1 MYMKMTA
8 IEHSSTNKAIGLLD
22 ECLTNGDLGKENLYS
37 WFLSERDIIEKTLQ
51 ELEEDFLT
59 NKVEALKNN
68 EKA

>member
-8 IEHSSTNKAIGLLD
+8 IEHSPTNKAIGLLD
-22 ECLTNGDLGKENLYS
+22 EFLINGDLGKENLYN
-37 WFLSERDIIEKTLQ
+37 WFLSERNAIKTILQ

-59 NKVEALKNN
+59 NKVEAFKNN